1 MKKLSVP
8 PVSRRFTLIELLV
21 NAACKT
27 GVFYNRCGM
36 LSLWGGAFVRMSTDK
51 YGRVRS
57 QAPQNTAYLK
67 QYNACKASASC
78 TGGALH
84 ICRRQMLHT
93 FVCLTRRGVQDTK
106 CFIQSAFTLIE
117 LLVVIAII
125 AILAAMLMP
134 ALSQARE
141 KAKSNN
147 CLNNIKQCALA
158 AVQYEADFKFFAATF
173 YYPGRY
179 RAWSRELAENNYLP
193 DKDSKNIVDLVTCPS
208 WRQKITAY
216 NQSNTYGVAANAGGF
231 ELSNSTNISQAP
243 RYTVADG
250 VYFENPQAF
259 GKMRKPSRAFLL
271 GDSVYGHPTSV
282 GNQQCLIQK
291 YTNNTIHLRHS
302 NRANMAYADGHGAN
316 KGRDEF
322 VDDMKEDFAQRVGKF
337 TFWTEKYQYFQLEN
351 MFSEIQY
358 YN

>member
-1 MKKLSVP
+1 MDTILNKQKNS
-8 PVSRRFTLIELLV
+8 
-21 NAACKT
+21 
-27 GVFYNRCGM
+27 
-36 LSLWGGAFVRMSTDK
+36 
-51 YGRVRS
+51 GR
-57 QAPQNTAYLK
+57 
-67 QYNACKASASC
+67 
-78 TGGALH
+78 
-84 ICRRQMLHT
+84 
-93 FVCLTRRGVQDTK
+93 
-106 CFIQSAFTLIE
+106 FTLIE

-141 KAKSNN
+141 RARSSS

-351 MFSEIQY
+351 TFSAIQY